1 MREYDVL
8 ILLRERLSNK
18 EIAQKLNLSP
28 ATVKRHLVNIYG
40 KLGVSKRMQ
49 AVIQAETLGILPQR

>member
-8 ILLRERLSNK
+8 LLLRERLSNK
-18 EIAQKLNLSP
+18 EIALRLSLST

-40 KLGVSKRMQ
+40 KLGVNKRME
-49 AVIQAETLGILPQR
+49 AVVKAETLGILPRR